1 MNSTLN
7 KLLSEENIHVN
18 YEKLNDEILGCYYS
32 IDGYELIVINE
43 KLLDD
48 IKLHNCI
55 LAEEIGHYRT
65 SIGDN
70 GPYLVNSSADDL
82 NHSRTENRALRYAVD
97 ILVPTKKLLTFLC
110 SDQSINICDL
120 SDYFEVTK
128 DFILLKFYFLSLIK
142 TEYELSC
149 NRFLVL
155 SSYPSIY
162 IYENFERRNEYGI
175 HSKTC

>member
-1 MNSTLN
+1 MNSTLS
-7 KLLSEENIHVN
+7 KLLSEENIYVN

-43 KLLDD
+43 TLLDN

-55 LAEEIGHYRT
+55 LAEEIGHYKT
-65 SIGDN
+65 SAGDN
-70 GPYLVNSSADDL
+70 GPYLCNSTSDDL
-82 NHSRTENRALRYAVD
+82 NHSRTENRALKYAVD
-97 ILVPTKKLLTFLC
+97 ILVPTEKLLNLIMNY
-110 SDQSINICDL
+110 DVINACDL

-142 TEYELSC
+142 MEYELSC

-175 HSKTC
+175 HSKTS